1 MLEKLKQIEDKVSS
15 LVNEYN
21 TKSDNL
27 NKILADIGKYQSA
40 KDVIT
45 NDLHAIKG
53 AIDAYQSTIAF
64 LKGENPETAPVTI
77 EGQAT
82 SG

>member
-1 MLEKLKQIEDKVSS
+1 MLEKIKLIEDKVAS
-15 LVNEYN
+15 LVTEFN

-27 NKILADIGKYQSA
+27 NKIVSDIGKYQGA
-40 KDVIT
+40 KDVMT

-64 LKGENPETAPVTI
+64 LKGETPDSSPVTI